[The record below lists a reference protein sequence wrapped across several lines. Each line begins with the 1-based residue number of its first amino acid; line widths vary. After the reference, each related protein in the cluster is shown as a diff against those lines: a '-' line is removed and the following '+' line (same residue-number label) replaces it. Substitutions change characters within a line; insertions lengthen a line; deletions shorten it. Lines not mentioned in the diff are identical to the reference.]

1 MKVGIRKPSI
11 KKSFKARTT
20 GMVKRKVKSAINPFY
35 GKKGI
40 GFIRNPKRAVKNAVY
55 HRTTIGI
62 RDLISNTPTDFKQA
76 PVTRKATTGDSFAM
90 SLIFF
95 CALMFLLF
103 GFFTL
108 SFSAPAAVFA
118 FICSLSAFFYFVI
131 LRKKGY

>member
-55 HRTTIGI
+55 HQTTIGV
-62 RDLISNTPTDFKQA
+62 RDLISNIPTDFKQA
-76 PVTRKATTGDSFAM
+76 PVARKGNNGDSFAL
-90 SLIFF
+90 SLVFF

-103 GFFTL
+103 GFL
-108 SFSAPAAVFA
+108 SLSYSAPAAVFA
-118 FICSLSAFFYFVI
+118 FVCSLSAFLFFAI
-131 LRKKGY
+131 FRKK